1 MKKLILILSS
11 LLIVA
16 SAYSFSFSNLAKKV
30 ADTASTIAENDTTK
44 ALSAKQENALAKYKQ
59 SKEEFLKGFSIIA
72 DALGATDLKKQ
83 ADDAL
88 AKVEAQ
94 TVKTLDVET
103 ITQVADE
110 VVAKAKADTTASDV
124 AKSASDVVKAKYEE
138 AMSYFKKAIE
148 GEVET
153 AKVVA
158 DVATQARDAMKNAET
173 SGEKIK
179 IASTLKPSMELAK
192 TIPDDISKSKEAV
205 LAMLQKIKANGA
217 TLSSDLLDSLK
228 K

>member
-1 MKKLILILSS
+1 MKKFIIIVSSLIL
-11 LLIVA
+11 VA

-44 ALSAKQENALAKYKQ
+44 ALSSKQETALAKYKE

-72 DALGATDLKKQ
+72 DALGATELKKQ

-94 TVKTLDVET
+94 TEKNLDVEG
-103 ITQVADE
+103 VAKLTDE
-110 VVAKAKADTTASDV
+110 VIAKAQSDTTASSL
-124 AKSASDVVKAKYEE
+124 ASSATDAVKAKYEE
-138 AMSYFKKAIE
+138 GMSYFKKAID
-148 GEVET
+148 GEVEV
-153 AKVVA
+153 AKVVS
-158 DVATQARDAMKNAET
+158 DVALQARDAMNKAET

-179 IASTLKPSMELAK
+179 IAATLKPSMELAK
-192 TIPDDISKSKEAV
+192 TIPEDISKSKDSV
-205 LAMLQKIKANGA
+205 SSMLEKIKAKGA
-217 TLSSDLLDSLK
+217 TLSSDLLSTLK